1 MNIIKV
7 VKNTMV
13 TGVLG
18 IILIAWSGCGG
29 VSEAQLA
36 ELNGLRNEVNSL
48 ESEANSLKEE
58 RSRLERE
65 IADKNAKLQ
74 QCEKDKEETRAN
86 LKKLPTSMGSTEET
100 ETEVE

>member
-7 VKNTMV
+7 VKNTMITTVIGV
-13 TGVLG
+13 TL
-18 IILIAWSGCGG
+18 LLWSGCGG
-29 VSEAQLA
+29 VDEAMMA
-36 ELNGLRNEVNSL
+36 ELNNLRDEVNSL

-58 RSRLERE
+58 RSTLERE

-86 LKKLPTSMGSTEET
+86 LNKLPTSTGNTGM
-100 ETEVE
+100 

>member
-13 TGVLG
+13 TAALG
-18 IILIAWSGCGG
+18 ILIVAWSGCGG
-29 VSEAQLA
+29 VSEEMMA

-48 ESEANSLKEE
+48 ESEANTLKEE

-86 LKKLPTSMGSTEET
+86 LKKLPTSMGSTENQME
-100 ETEVE
+100 